1 MPSGLD
7 DSFRACRSPTT
18 SSTRRRG
25 CTAASEFWGLAWE
38 ALDFIERTV
47 QPGMA
52 TLETGAGAST
62 IVFAAS
68 GADHEAVTPSA
79 EEADRILAECERR
92 GISTERLT
100 FRIGS
105 SADVL
110 RDWEPRPLDLALVDG
125 AHAFPYPTLDW
136 WYLAPHLKIGGLM
149 LLDDAYM
156 PPVAAVVDH
165 MRTSTA
171 WRLEHPVSFRTAV
184 GAQARR
190 RGARRR
196 VEGRAERRPDELS
209 LPPACDSAPS
219 PSVRQRVLQH
229 PRRPEGGRAALR
241 SLLGR
246 SGGGRGLTFSTRW
259 PTVRPTSPGRSRRSP
274 T

>member
-1 MPSGLD
+1 VSLTDDLRAAPPGLHGQ
-7 DSFRACRSPTT
+7 A
-18 SSTRRRG
+18 
-25 CTAASEFWGLAWE
+25 EFWGLAWE
-38 ALDFIERTV
+38 ALAFIERTV

-62 IVFAAS
+62 IVFAAR

-79 EEADRILAECERR
+79 EEAERITAECERR
-92 GISTERLT
+92 GIATERLR

-110 RDWEPRPLDLALVDG
+110 RTWDARPLDLVLVDG

-136 WYLAPHLKIGGLM
+136 WFLAPHLKVGGLM

-165 MRTSTA
+165 LRGSPA
-171 WRLEHPVSFRTAV
+171 WRLEQPVSFRTA
-184 GAQARR
+184 AARKLAEEEPPGEWKGER
-190 RGARRR
+190 SGGRMSFRYLPPLRR
-196 VEGRAERRPDELS
+196 V
-209 LPPACDSAPS
+209 SAS
-219 PSVRQRVLQH
+219 ARQRFFSTRL
-229 PRRPEGGRAALR
+229 GLKAAELAR

-246 SGGGRGLTFSTRW
+246 SGRGA
-259 PTVRPTSPGRSRRSP
+259 G
-274 T
+274 